1 MSVPAGV
8 CPLPQGPAGTFLVQ
22 EGHSTCG
29 GPHLEVHKSELSPF
43 YFLCLLT
50 LGSGAGRGHGPWGS
64 ASPLPA
70 PRAKA
75 EIPEI
80 LSIPLRKC
88 RVWLG
93 GCTSHKS
100 PPPECGGWAWD
111 RKGLGLSPDRK
122 VPAERRMPREL
133 AAPGLGPVW
142 ESGHVAGDGTE
153 GIEQG
158 SLHAGL
164 QEQQVHVDLGH
175 RGGLVSK

>member
-1 MSVPAGV
+1 MGMMEEKESCLECQSLQVSA
-8 CPLPQGPAGTFLVQ
+8 PLPQGPAGDLLVQ

-64 ASPLPA
+64 ASPLLA

-80 LSIPLRKC
+80 LSIPVRKC

-100 PPPECGGWAWD
+100 PP
-111 RKGLGLSPDRK
+111 
-122 VPAERRMPREL
+122 
-133 AAPGLGPVW
+133 
-142 ESGHVAGDGTE
+142 
-153 GIEQG
+153 
-158 SLHAGL
+158 
-164 QEQQVHVDLGH
+164 
-175 RGGLVSK
+175 